1 MMDLL
6 WPITTVGIMVV
17 GVLIGILVI
26 WRMLRDRR
34 SGFPTQ
40 DERTQKVAG
49 KAASYALLIGM
60 YSTIGLTFLNLI
72 SLEFFDSPILET
84 GYALIAS
91 LLVYSLSYIG
101 LRWYLDK
108 KGEF

>member
-1 MMDLL
+1 MMDLI

-17 GVLIGILVI
+17 GVLIGILVV
-26 WRMLRDRR
+26 WRMLIDRR
-34 SGFPTQ
+34 SGFPRQ

-49 KAASYALLIGM
+49 KAASYALLIGT
-60 YSTIGLTFLNLI
+60 YFTLGLTFVNLI
-72 SLEFFDSPILET
+72 SLELFDSPILET

-91 LLVYSLSYIG
+91 VLVYSLSFIG